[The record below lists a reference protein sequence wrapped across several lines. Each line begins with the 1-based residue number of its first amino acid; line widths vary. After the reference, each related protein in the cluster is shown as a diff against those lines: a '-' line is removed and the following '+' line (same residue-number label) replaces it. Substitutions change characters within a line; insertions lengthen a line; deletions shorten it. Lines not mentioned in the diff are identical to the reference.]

1 MWFGKVMCML
11 TRCFTHLAN
20 IDVIEKERYVV
31 IEIQRNTKIDW
42 EVEDVDEKTIKLTI
56 RRKRKSEE

>member
-1 MWFGKVMCML
+1 ML
-11 TRCFTHLAN
+11 TRCFTYLAN

-42 EVEDVDEKTIKLTI
+42 EVEDVDEKTIRFVIK
-56 RRKRKSEE
+56 RKRKSEE

>member
-1 MWFGKVMCML
+1 ML
-11 TRCFTHLAN
+11 TRGFTHLAN